1 MYIYR
6 THYCSDL
13 SSKNLNEEVIDS
25 TGCGDT
31 YTAIYCYARL
41 KKYSIYHSGLLASAG
56 SGMKTE
62 KTGGLNSSFKMIK
75 KRANSICQ
83 I

>member
-1 MYIYR
+1 MNKVYTVGLI
-6 THYCSDL
+6 
-13 SSKNLNEEVIDS
+13 
-25 TGCGDT
+25 GCGDT

-41 KKYSIYHSGLLASAG
+41 KKYFIYHSGLLASAD

-62 KTGGLNSSFKMIK
+62 KTGPLYSSFRMIK
-75 KRANSICQ
+75 KRVESICK

>member
-1 MYIYR
+1 MNKVYTVGLI
-6 THYCSDL
+6 
-13 SSKNLNEEVIDS
+13 
-25 TGCGDT
+25 GCGDT

-56 SGMKTE
+56 SGIKIE
-62 KTGGLNSSFKMIK
+62 QTGALNSSFATIK
-75 KRANSICQ
+75 KRVKLICE

>member
-1 MYIYR
+1 MNKVYKVGLI
-6 THYCSDL
+6 
-13 SSKNLNEEVIDS
+13 
-25 TGCGDT
+25 GCGDT

-41 KKYSIYHSGLLASAG
+41 KKYYIYHSGLLASAS

-62 KTGGLNSSFKMIK
+62 KTGPLYSSFRMIK
-75 KRANSICQ
+75 KRVESICK

>member
-1 MYIYR
+1 M
-6 THYCSDL
+6 
-13 SSKNLNEEVIDS
+13 SKVYKVGLI
-25 TGCGDT
+25 GCGDA
-31 YTAIYCYARL
+31 YTAIHCYARL

-62 KTGGLNSSFKMIK
+62 KTGPLDSSFRMIK
-75 KRANSICQ
+75 KRVESICK

>member
-1 MYIYR
+1 MNKVYKVGLI
-6 THYCSDL
+6 
-13 SSKNLNEEVIDS
+13 
-25 TGCGDT
+25 GCGDT

-62 KTGGLNSSFKMIK
+62 KTGPL
-75 KRANSICQ
+75 
-83 I
+83 